1 MVRQQQLARRV
12 ECHRRTQH
20 TRSATSRR
28 RYVPIFIS
36 CHISAALSGFAAAPP
51 VLPVRPMVVQ
61 LTADE
66 SDELH
71 AGDKGRRAQVRSLCV
86 AQPRPC
92 SRVSAAGP
100 PRAPATRRGAASRCC
115 PPSRRRH
122 RRHRGRLRHTPP
134 PSRRRP
140 SHHAP
145 SLRPLLV
152 ESRYAWRAPASAP
165 RARGPPRKP
174 QRQPTARRR
183 PRAGVRIASDSERVP
198 RSAGSAGCIV
208 CLCSCSG
215 VGRAR
220 ATDKSRAVDLCCGY
234 GQRYYPAVG

>member
-28 RYVPIFIS
+28 RYMPIFIS
-36 CHISAALSGFAAAPP
+36 CHISAGLSGFAAAPP

-66 SDELH
+66 SEELH

-100 PRAPATRRGAASRCC
+100 PRAPATRAG
-115 PPSRRRH
+115 SRRRLPLLPALAPPPPPAIA
-122 RRHRGRLRHTPP
+122 GACATTPP

-145 SLRPLLV
+145 SLRSLLV

-165 RARGPPRKP
+165 ARKP
-174 QRQPTARRR
+174 QRQRRAAGRR
-183 PRAGVRIASDSERVP
+183 PASASR
-198 RSAGSAGCIV
+198 RSACRGLPGPP
-208 CLCSCSG
+208 G
-215 VGRAR
+215 VSYAC
-220 ATDKSRAVDLCCGY
+220 AAV
-234 GQRYYPAVG
+234 AV